1 MFGFIKHSQM
11 VRSSILV
18 VFVFVQFSD
27 ATKRDDVMTMA
38 TTELGIT
45 FWNQAELTVIA
56 KCCEPQFYST
66 PNNNTAILSAAKNCI
81 LKNSGNKAVPALAP
95 YSNVNNCLNPETLDS
110 VVSDLIAPV
119 LALADALVRK
129 VKTTLSD
136 CKDTNTQTG
145 AAKQEA
151 CIQKTYGVI
160 LTDLTLAYVD
170 GICKKIVNENVEPK
184 EWGCGLKYIPS
195 VLTFSKYACSKIV
208 KN

>member
-1 MFGFIKHSQM
+1 M

-18 VFVFVQFSD
+18 FFVFVQFSD
-27 ATKRDDVMTMA
+27 ATKRDDVMKMA
-38 TTELGIT
+38 TTELGVT

-81 LKNSGNKAVPALAP
+81 LKNSGNKAVPALAL

-145 AAKQEA
+145 SAKQEA
-151 CIQKTYGVI
+151 CIQKTYGVV

-170 GICKKIVNENVEPK
+170 GICKKIVNENVEQK